1 MNPYRPKAGTG
12 VHRTARLLLALVTA
26 IALTVL
32 ISCTAART
40 DPTTTPADAEPT
52 PDIHATVAAGIAAT
66 KEADRSIEATITAR
80 VEATKDAEPTSTTEP
95 KPTPTL
101 APTAKSPQTPTQRS
115 PTDPVS
121 EEMRDKAKR
130 LYDCLQENEAYK
142 RTFRQ
147 ELIQHGTTE
156 ELNEQA
162 AAELADF
169 MLTSREFFASSVA
182 TATTQNVSEEELQLT
197 LDICEATKDE
207 QTQTPSETDS
217 ASEPISPTGTFV
229 TKPVGHSCDDI
240 LRNQFIFQ
248 RNASTPASLN
258 AVISNIQNQ
267 RGDQCPIDEWN
278 PVVASQNDMEAG
290 GTAGCKAAT
299 IGTLD
304 VPLALHQN
312 GAADTNARNLS
323 GRDRDHNI
331 IVHWKHSKRPSD
343 GAKCW
348 LYIERLSTWSAE

>member
-12 VHRTARLLLALVTA
+12 VHRTARLLIA
-26 IALTVL
+26 IATALTLAVL
-32 ISCTAART
+32 IACTAAPT
-40 DPTTTPADAEPT
+40 DPTTTPVDAGPT
-52 PDIHATVAAGIAAT
+52 PDVQATITAGIAAT
-66 KEADRSIEATITAR
+66 TEADGSMEATITAR

-101 APTAKSPQTPTQRS
+101 APTAKSPPTPTPRS
-115 PTDPVS
+115 LTDPVS

-142 RTFRQ
+142 RIFRQ
-147 ELIQHGTTE
+147 TVVQAGAAEGM
-156 ELNEQA
+156 NEQA

-182 TATTQNVSEEELQLT
+182 TAITQDVSEEEFQLT
-197 LDICEATKDE
+197 LHTCEATKGE

-217 ASEPISPTGTFV
+217 ASEPISPTGTYE
-229 TKPVGHSCDDI
+229 TTPVGHSCDDI

-267 RGDQCPIDEWN
+267 RVDQCSIDNWN

-299 IGTLD
+299 IGTQD
-304 VPLALHQN
+304 VPSALHEN
-312 GAADTNARNLS
+312 GATDTNARNLS
-323 GRDRDHNI
+323 GRDRDNNNI
-331 IVHWKHSKRPSD
+331 IHWMHSNQPSD
-343 GAKCW
+343 GTNCW
-348 LYIERLSTWSAE
+348 LYIERLSAWSAE